1 MIPASSDIRRLAQRV
16 GGWKGVVLSKTVA
29 SRDRAEPSRNRPDH
43 PLVTDQHSRLLRP
56 DETSPHQ
63 LRGDVCVDVRP
74 CALADRRGHWLPYA
88 PLMLVFTREIGQSVQ
103 ASDATVVGRLRDLTA
118 RLGAEHPTVHRLAIG
133 SRRHMTHLVPWSA
146 VAAFERSG
154 CRRQLKTDHR
164 AATEN

>member
-1 MIPASSDIRRLAQRV
+1 VIALN
-16 GGWKGVVLSKTVA
+16 
-29 SRDRAEPSRNRPDH
+29 RAETGLTIPSSPTNTLPH
-43 PLVTDQHSRLLRP
+43 A

-63 LRGDVCVDVRP
+63 LSGDVCVDVRP

-133 SRRHMTHLVPWSA
+133 SRRHVTGA
-146 VAAFERSG
+146 VAKSESEGMLNSGVLTARSLRPG
-154 CRRQLKTDHR
+154 CAQ
-164 AATEN
+164 A